1 MSSVVEPGRAN
12 TTTDRYVAAFEAMKD
27 RRPAGPRW
35 LEAVRESAIRCFAE
49 LGFPTTKD
57 EEYRFTNMSAIA
69 GTAFERPA
77 DGVHVDLPAIEP
89 YLFGSKCAAELL
101 FVNGRAATESGTVAD
116 AGTVPLTFR
125 GGLSPSNPAL
135 SPTALPEGVTV
146 TTLSALIA
154 SGGIAELE
162 PHLGRIADFD
172 RAAFSALNTALF
184 EDAAIVFVAPGVV
197 LEAPINI
204 VFASTT
210 QSTPAVS
217 FPRVLIVAGEN
228 SQSTFVETHVGLGD
242 GMYFSCAV
250 TEVVCGEHAIVD
262 HCRAQLERSHGYH
275 YCRLQVRAMRSATF
289 LSHAFSLGG
298 AIVRNDLG
306 ADLAG
311 EGIDCTLNGL
321 YLADGDTL
329 VDNHTTINHAQPH
342 CGSHEVYKGI
352 LGGRARGIFN
362 GKIIVAKDAQKTDA
376 KQTNKAMLLSDL
388 AQMNTKPQL
397 EIFADDV
404 KCTHG
409 ATVGQL
415 DPDSLFYLQAR
426 GLDRNTARA
435 MLIRGFAG
443 DVVERVKFL
452 PLRERLDQWLLEQI
466 PQDTTASS

>member
-1 MSSVVEPGRAN
+1 MSAVAEPGRAN
-12 TTTDRYVAAFEAMKD
+12 TSADRYAAAFESMKD

-35 LEAVRESAIRCFAE
+35 LEATREAAIRRFSA
-49 LGFPTTKD
+49 LGIPTTRD
-57 EEYRFTNMSAIA
+57 EEYRFTNVGPIA
-69 GTAFERPA
+69 ATPFERPGDSVRA
-77 DGVHVDLPAIEP
+77 DMAAIEP
-89 YLFGSKCAAELL
+89 YLFGSECVAELL
-101 FVNGRAATESGTVAD
+101 FVNGRSD
-116 AGTVPLTFR
+116 P
-125 GGLSPSNPAL
+125 SPRP
-135 SPTALPEGVTV
+135 LPEGVTV

-154 SGGIAELE
+154 SGGVAELE
-162 PHLGRIADFD
+162 PHLGKVADFD
-172 RAAFSALNTALF
+172 HAAFTALNTALF
-184 EDAAIVFVAPGVV
+184 EDAAVVFVAPGVV
-197 LEAPINI
+197 LKAPVNL
-204 VFASTT
+204 VFVSTAEG
-210 QSTPAVS
+210 SPSVS

-242 GMYFSCAV
+242 GTYFSCAV

-262 HCRAQLERSHGYH
+262 HYRAQLEQSHGYH
-275 YCRLQVRAMRSATF
+275 YCRLQVRARRSSTF

-306 ADLAG
+306 ADLMG

-321 YLADGDTL
+321 YLADGETL

-376 KQTNKAMLLSDL
+376 KQTNKALLLSDA

-435 MLIRGFAG
+435 LLIRGFAG
-443 DVVERVKFL
+443 DVVERVKFG

-466 PQDTTASS
+466 PQDTTEQL

>member
-1 MSSVVEPGRAN
+1 M
-12 TTTDRYVAAFEAMKD
+12 
-27 RRPAGPRW
+27 
-35 LEAVRESAIRCFAE
+35 
-49 LGFPTTKD
+49 
-57 EEYRFTNMSAIA
+57 
-69 GTAFERPA
+69 
-77 DGVHVDLPAIEP
+77 
-89 YLFGSKCAAELL
+89 
-101 FVNGRAATESGTVAD
+101 
-116 AGTVPLTFR
+116 
-125 GGLSPSNPAL
+125 
-135 SPTALPEGVTV
+135 
-146 TTLSALIA
+146 
-154 SGGIAELE
+154 AELE
-162 PHLGRIADFD
+162 PYLGRIADFD

-184 EDAAIVFVAPGVV
+184 EDAAVVFVAPGVV
-197 LEAPINI
+197 LEAPVNL
-204 VFASTT
+204 VFVSTAEGVP
-210 QSTPAVS
+210 SVS

-228 SQSTFVETHVGLGD
+228 SQSTFIETHVGVGD
-242 GMYFSCAV
+242 GEYFSCAV

-262 HCRAQLERSHGYH
+262 HYRAQLERSHGYH
-275 YCRLQVRAMRSATF
+275 YCRLQVRAKRSATF

-306 ADLAG
+306 ADLMG

-352 LGGRARGIFN
+352 LGGKARGIFN

-376 KQTNKAMLLSDL
+376 KQTNKAMLLSDG

-415 DPDSLFYLQAR
+415 DADSLFYLQAR
-426 GLDRNTARA
+426 GLDRNAARA
-435 MLIRGFAG
+435 LLIRGFAG
-443 DVVERVKFL
+443 DIVGRVKFG

-466 PQDTTASS
+466 PQDTAVQA

>member
-1 MSSVVEPGRAN
+1 MSAVAEPGRVQ
-12 TTTDRYVAAFEAMKD
+12 TSTDRYVAAFEALRD

-35 LEAVRESAIRCFAE
+35 LETTREAAIRRFVE
-49 LGFPTTKD
+49 LGMPTTRD
-57 EEYRFTNMSAIA
+57 EEYRFTNVSAIA
-69 GTAFERPA
+69 AAAFERPA
-77 DGVHVDLPAIEP
+77 DSVRVDPSAIEP
-89 YLFGSKCAAELL
+89 YLFGSQRATELV
-101 FVNGRAATESGTVAD
+101 FVNGL
-116 AGTVPLTFR
+116 GTVPCTDH
-125 GGLSPSNPAL
+125 GGLSPS
-135 SPTALPEGVTV
+135 SPILPEGLNVTM
-146 TTLSALIA
+146 LRSLIA
-154 SGGIAELE
+154 SGAVAELE
-162 PHLGRIADFD
+162 PYLGRIAAFD
-172 RAAFSALNTALF
+172 RSAFSALNTALF
-184 EDAAIVFVAPGVV
+184 EDAAVVLVRPGVV
-197 LEAPINI
+197 LETPVNL
-204 VFASTT
+204 VFLSTAEGRP
-210 QSTPAVS
+210 SVS

-228 SQSTFVETHVGLGD
+228 SQSTFIETHIGSGD
-242 GMYFSCAV
+242 GDYFSCAV
-250 TEVVCGEHAIVD
+250 TEVVCGEHAVVD
-262 HCRAQLERSHGYH
+262 HYRAQLERSHGYH
-275 YCRLQVRAMRSATF
+275 YCRLQVHAKRSVTF

-306 ADLAG
+306 ADLMG

-415 DPDSLFYLQAR
+415 DADSLFYLQAR
-426 GLDRNTARA
+426 GLDRNTARGL
-435 MLIRGFAG
+435 LIRGFAG
-443 DVVERVKFL
+443 DLVERVKFG
-452 PLRERLDQWLLEQI
+452 PLRERLDRWLLEQI
-466 PQDTTASS
+466 PQDTVA

>member
-1 MSSVVEPGRAN
+1 MSAVAEPGRA
-12 TTTDRYVAAFEAMKD
+12 TSVDRYVAAFESMKD

-35 LEAVRESAIRCFAE
+35 LQATRETAIRRFVA
-49 LGFPTTKD
+49 LGIPTTKD
-57 EEYRFTNMSAIA
+57 EEYRFTNVSPIA
-69 GTAFERPA
+69 EAPFERSDDA
-77 DGVHVDLPAIEP
+77 VRLDLSAVEP
-89 YLFGSKCAAELL
+89 YLFGTACAAELV
-101 FVNGRAATESGTVAD
+101 FVNGRPGTESGTEL
-116 AGTVPLTFR
+116 GTVPLTLR
-125 GGLSPSNPAL
+125 GGLSPSNPGL
-135 SPTALPEGVTV
+135 TPTALPEGVTV
-146 TTLSALIA
+146 STLSGLIA
-154 SGGIAELE
+154 SGGVAELE
-162 PHLGRIADFD
+162 PYLGRIADCD
-172 RAAFSALNTALF
+172 RAAFTALNTALF
-184 EDAAIVFVAPGVV
+184 EDAAVVFIAPGVV
-197 LEAPINI
+197 LEAPVNL
-204 VFASTT
+204 VFVSTAEG
-210 QSTPAVS
+210 TPSVS

-228 SQSTFVETHVGLGD
+228 SQSTFVETHVGLGGD
-242 GMYFSCAV
+242 TYFSCAV

-262 HCRAQLERSHGYH
+262 HYRAQLEQSHGYH
-275 YCRLQVRAMRSATF
+275 YCRLQVRARRSSTF

-306 ADLAG
+306 ADLMG

-376 KQTNKAMLLSDL
+376 KQTNKAMLLSDA

-415 DPDSLFYLQAR
+415 DADSLFYLQAR

-435 MLIRGFAG
+435 ILIRGFAG
-443 DVVERVKFL
+443 DVVERVKFG

-466 PQDTTASS
+466 PQDTTASSS